1 MAKQRSKT
9 KEQAEQ
15 VNKIVQ
21 CLSKSIR
28 DTGDVT
34 SENVFTAMVITLYS
48 FSAMYLKLSDADFM
62 RYFQEEIKDIN
73 INFMSI
79 H

>member
-28 DTGDVT
+28 DV
-34 SENVFTAMVITLYS
+34 ENVTPENIFSAMVITLYS
-48 FSAMYLKLSDADFM
+48 FSAMYLKFSDAEFM
-62 RYFQEEIKDIN
+62 REFQDEIKDIN
-73 INFMSI
+73 INFTSI